1 MSITVKLNPENAAQF
16 SWAYSYNQEIEYE
29 GSPCYVTGMERNVH
43 GDFYAQLSPTPTNE
57 LTEKQ
62 RKNLFAEK
70 FIWDTLV
77 D

>member
-1 MSITVKLNPENAAQF
+1 MSITVKLSPENAAQF
-16 SWAYSYNQEIEYE
+16 SWAYSYSQEIEYE

-70 FIWDTLV
+70 FIRDTLV

>member
-1 MSITVKLNPENAAQF
+1 MRITVKLNPENAVQF

-29 GSPCYVTGMERNVH
+29 GSPCYVTGLERDAY

-70 FIWDTLV
+70 LIRDTLV